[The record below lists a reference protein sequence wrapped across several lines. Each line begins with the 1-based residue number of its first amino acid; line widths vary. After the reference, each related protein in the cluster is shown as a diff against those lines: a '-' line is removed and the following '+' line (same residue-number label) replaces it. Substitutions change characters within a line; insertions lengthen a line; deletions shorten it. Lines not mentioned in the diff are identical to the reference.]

1 MALERESG
9 GERERARRRE
19 SPAKSLPETS
29 PRRRFGRKVTL
40 FAPVESTARRESGEA
55 TFASSCVVVGREEA
69 EAAVSSPPNP
79 AVSCGVQRW
88 LWFFCA
94 GERGAIH
101 FCV

>member
-1 MALERESG
+1 MESAA
-9 GERERARRRE
+9 EAAE
-19 SPAKSLPETS
+19 SA
-29 PRRRFGRKVTL
+29 V
-40 FAPVESTARRESGEA
+40 EA
-55 TFASSCVVVGREEA
+55 TFSSHRAGSCGGGGREA

-88 LWFFCA
+88 LRFFCA